1 MDILIRPA
9 IASDLPA
16 LVDIFNHYVINGHVT
31 FDTELNTIGSRR
43 EWFESYG
50 DGRYQLLVAID
61 DGTTVGCTYSSRYRP
76 RPAFDTTVE
85 TSIYLAPH
93 HRGRG
98 MGSLLYAAL
107 FERLAA
113 QPVHM
118 ALAAVALPNDASL
131 ALHRKH
137 GFEEVGTFKEYAQKN
152 GEWISSTWLHRR
164 VSPFGLR

>member
-1 MDILIRPA
+1 MGILIRPA

-16 LVDIFNHYVINGHVT
+16 LVDIFNNYVINGHVT
-31 FDTELNTIGSRR
+31 FDTELNTIESRR
-43 EWFESYG
+43 QWFESYG
-50 DGRYQLLVAID
+50 DGRYQLLVATA

-98 MGSLLYAAL
+98 MGSLLYTAL

-152 GEWISSTWLHRR
+152 GEWISSTWLRRR
-164 VSPFGLR
+164 VSPLGPR